1 MSDAGGGKFA
11 TTGFGDATL
20 ARLCSIIWQEVFDD
34 RHFFSRGSREN
45 SWGQEL
51 RNDDR
56 VHSVRVSHG

>member
-1 MSDAGGGKFA
+1 MSDADGGKFA
-11 TTGFGDATL
+11 TTGSGDETL
-20 ARLCSIIWQEVFDD
+20 APRCSIIWQEVFDD

-56 VHSVRVSHG
+56 VHSVRISRG

>member
-11 TTGFGDATL
+11 TSGSGDATL
-20 ARLCSIIWQEVFDD
+20 PPRCSIIWQEVFDD
-34 RHFFSRGSREN
+34 QNFFSRDLREN

-56 VHSVRVSHG
+56 VNSVRVSRG